1 MILTRSLMAIL
12 LVTALGLSACA
23 GISNDIYP
31 TPRPQDLPVGL
42 DEGLISRDWDGGF
55 PLRWFAFL
63 LNPIGVVGDLVLGQP
78 FYLLAYQ
85 DPELFGY
92 TPQDELYRRRFAKYR
107 YSWETFV
114 YQFDQNREQGEQQ
127 KTAEQQKD
135 AVKTQ

>member
-42 DEGLISRDWDGGF
+42 DEGLITRDWDGGY
-55 PLRWFAFL
+55 PLRWIAFL
-63 LNPIGVVGDLVLGQP
+63 MNPLGVLGDLLLGQP
-78 FYLLAYQ
+78 IYLLAYQ
-85 DPELFGY
+85 EPEFFGY
-92 TPQDELYRRRFAKYR
+92 TPQDELYRRRFGKYK

-114 YQFDQNREQGEQQ
+114 YQYDQFRAQQ
-127 KTAEQQKD
+127 D
-135 AVKTQ
+135 DGKTQ

>member
-31 TPRPQDLPVGL
+31 TPRPQDFPYIGME
-42 DEGLISRDWDGGF
+42 EGLLYRDYEGGF
-55 PLRWFAFL
+55 PLRWIAFL
-63 LNPIGVVGDLVLGQP
+63 LNPLGVVGDLVFGQP
-78 FYLLAYQ
+78 IYLLASQ

-92 TPQDELYRRRFAKYR
+92 TAQDELFRRRFGTYR

-114 YQFDQNREQGEQQ
+114 YQFDQFREQ
-127 KTAEQQKD
+127 KD
-135 AVKTQ
+135 DGKTQ

>member
-42 DEGLISRDWDGGF
+42 EEGLISRDYDGGN
-55 PLRWFAFL
+55 PLRWIAFL
-63 LNPIGVVGDLVLGQP
+63 LNPFGVVGDLVFGQP
-78 FYLLAYQ
+78 IYLLAYQ

-92 TPQDELYRRRFAKYR
+92 TPQDELYRRRFGKYR

-114 YQFDQNREQGEQQ
+114 YQFDQFREQ
-127 KTAEQQKD
+127 KD
-135 AVKTQ
+135 DGKTQ

>member
-63 LNPIGVVGDLVLGQP
+63 LNPFGVVGDLVLGQP

-92 TPQDELYRRRFAKYR
+92 TPQDELYRRRFGKYR

-114 YQFDQNREQGEQQ
+114 YQFDQYQQ
-127 KTAEQQKD
+127 Q
-135 AVKTQ
+135 